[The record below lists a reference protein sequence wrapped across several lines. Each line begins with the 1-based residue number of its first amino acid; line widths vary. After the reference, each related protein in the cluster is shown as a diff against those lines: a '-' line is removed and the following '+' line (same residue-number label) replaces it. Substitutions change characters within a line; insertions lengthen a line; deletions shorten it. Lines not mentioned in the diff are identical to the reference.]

1 MALPAGLLEYL
12 KETAASNGA
21 KMPGPQDD
29 LFQAGVLDSFALVD
43 FITALEE
50 HCGLSVPDADIN
62 PANFRTLEEIESYIS
77 SKQ

>member
-1 MALPAGLLEYL
+1 MTLPEGLLEYL

-21 KMPGPQDD
+21 DMPDAQTD

-50 HCGLSVPDADIN
+50 HCGISVPDADIN
-62 PANFRTLEEIESYIS
+62 PANFHTLEEIESYV
-77 SKQ
+77 QNH

>member
-1 MALPAGLLEYL
+1 MALPKGLLDYL

-21 KMPGPQDD
+21 EMPDAQDD

-50 HCGLSVPDADIN
+50 HCGISVPDSDIN
-62 PANFRTLEEIESYIS
+62 PANFRTLEDIENYI
-77 SKQ
+77 KQH

>member
-12 KETAASNGA
+12 NETAASNGA
-21 KMPGPQDD
+21 EMPGPKDD

-62 PANFRTLEEIESYIS
+62 PANFRTLEEIESYVQNHS
-77 SKQ
+77 